1 MENLKFVAVAVSD
14 VVARDE
20 AISIWRSF
28 SKAKVRSL
36 GILPVDGVLLPSIT
50 TLLSRLGGD
59 DSTSPPSSIVS
70 WRAKRNTVTFTLLPC
85 PPLLLEVLLC
95 LAWAVLSRRLSR
107 ALKLLETATLALVSL
122 AESTLE
128 LPRRRPHLLAR
139 VLRADGGPDEG
150 DGEGVGEGAAAVVKM
165 RESSVL
171 YGLVAKKSGIQ
182 LEDRLEHRFVNFVF
196 TTNMNYYAID

>member
-1 MENLKFVAVAVSD
+1 M
-14 VVARDE
+14 
-20 AISIWRSF
+20 
-28 SKAKVRSL
+28 
-36 GILPVDGVLLPSIT
+36 
-50 TLLSRLGGD
+50 
-59 DSTSPPSSIVS
+59 
-70 WRAKRNTVTFTLLPC
+70 PC

-150 DGEGVGEGAAAVVKM
+150 EGDGDGEGTAAVVRM
-165 RESSVL
+165 RESSVNVSL
-171 YGLVAKKSGIQ
+171 AGSFL
-182 LEDRLEHRFVNFVF
+182 DRLIFVF
-196 TTNMNYYAID
+196 FFCLLRLYIINEQFEVFIN

>member
-1 MENLKFVAVAVSD
+1 MQKFTIREKVMRIERD
-14 VVARDE
+14 RDKVV
-20 AISIWRSF
+20 
-28 SKAKVRSL
+28 
-36 GILPVDGVLLPSIT
+36 
-50 TLLSRLGGD
+50 
-59 DSTSPPSSIVS
+59 
-70 WRAKRNTVTFTLLPC
+70 RNTVTFTLLPC

-165 RESSVL
+165 RESSFE
-171 YGLVAKKSGIQ
+171 K
-182 LEDRLEHRFVNFVF
+182 
-196 TTNMNYYAID
+196 